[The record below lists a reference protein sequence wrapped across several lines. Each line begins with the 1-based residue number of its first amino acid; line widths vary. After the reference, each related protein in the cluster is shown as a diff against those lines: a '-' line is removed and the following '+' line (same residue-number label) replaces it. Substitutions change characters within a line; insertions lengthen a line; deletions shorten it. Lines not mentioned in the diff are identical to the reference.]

1 MSTSR
6 EGPNPLR
13 PYYRPPSIGIPQDTP
28 GTTSSGTHGLGPK
41 NGSAASYAS
50 SARDMFDYSDYL
62 SDSSPSSV
70 EAVKR
75 TLDDWVYKY
84 FSILLAQP
92 FDVAKTVLQVQ
103 SQDVSVE
110 GTVPVAEEQRARPS
124 GYRDSVYSDVR
135 MDNLMLLG
143 WARGMSSNSACSTLQ
158 TTRIRTSLHTSP
170 LQPQCPN
177 RTLPPD
183 HEDGAPAKGT
193 MKGATLPHLSPR
205 ESPYLRTSF
214 P

>member
-70 EAVKR
+70 EAVKK
-75 TLDDWVYKY
+75 TLDDWFYKY
-84 FSILLAQP
+84 FSILLSQP
-92 FDVAKTVLQVQ
+92 FDVAKTVLQVRHQ
-103 SQDVSVE
+103 
-110 GTVPVAEEQRARPS
+110 GVADGEIPAAGEEARTRS
-124 GYRDSVYSDVR
+124 SSYRNSMYSDVGSLCCLWKHGLIVHQVPFR
-135 MDNLMLLG
+135 RLRSG
-143 WARGMSSNSACSTLQ
+143 
-158 TTRIRTSLHTSP
+158 RT
-170 LQPQCPN
+170 CVF
-177 RTLPPD
+177 
-183 HEDGAPAKGT
+183 
-193 MKGATLPHLSPR
+193 HL
-205 ESPYLRTSF
+205 F
-214 P
+214 CC